1 MKKFLM
7 VVMAMLLSLSVVA
20 GCGGGDKKAE
30 LIKGLKTEIG
40 TLLGNVDKLAADELK
55 GDAAKKACGQE
66 GDGRFQR
73 PDGQNCQAE
82 RSG

>member
-40 TLLGNVDKLAADELK
+40 TLLEAALDAVIDETVPNEHEALL
-55 GDAAKKACGQE
+55 DYV
-66 GDGRFQR
+66 RQR
-73 PDGQNCQAE
+73 RP
-82 RSG
+82 

>member
-40 TLLGNVDKLAADELK
+40 TLLRPRKRRKVS
-55 GDAAKKACGQE
+55 KA
-66 GDGRFQR
+66 
-73 PDGQNCQAE
+73 
-82 RSG
+82 